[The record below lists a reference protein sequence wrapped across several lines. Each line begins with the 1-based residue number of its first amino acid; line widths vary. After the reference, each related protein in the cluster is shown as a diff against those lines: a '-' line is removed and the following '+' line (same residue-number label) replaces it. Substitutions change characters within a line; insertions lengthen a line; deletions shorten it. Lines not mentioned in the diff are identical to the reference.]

1 MKAFDLTGR
10 VALVTGSTSGIGRA
24 MADGLEQA
32 GADVLRHGLVAAGTS
47 QAGVLSTNLQEPGA
61 PEALLEEAFAVN
73 ASLDLLVCNAGGFFD
88 VPYLEMDRE
97 RFQKTMRLNTEQ
109 SYFLIQGFARKLIEK
124 KRPGAVVLISSTNGY
139 QAEEDSTAY
148 DLSKGAIIMM
158 TRTLALALAP
168 HGIRVNGI
176 APGLIRTATTAP
188 WMDAKPDLVRHYE
201 KKIVAGRIGLPED
214 CAGACAFLC
223 SEASRYIVGQTIVVD
238 GGLTLGQI
246 GPL

>member
-1 MKAFDLTGR
+1 MKAFDLTGHA
-10 VALVTGSTSGIGRA
+10 ALVTGSTSGLGRA
-24 MADGLEQA
+24 MADGLEEA
-32 GADVLRHGLVAAGTS
+32 GAAVIRHGLVAPGDA
-47 QAGVLSTNLQEPGA
+47 QQGVLSTNLLEPGA
-61 PEALLEEAFAVN
+61 PETLMEEAFAANGV
-73 ASLDLLVCNAGGFFD
+73 LDLLVCNAGGFFD

-97 RFQKTMRLNTEQ
+97 RFQKTLRLNTEQ
-109 SYFLIQGFARKLIEK
+109 SYFLIQSFARKLIER

-158 TRTLALALAP
+158 TKTLAFALAP
-168 HGIRVNGI
+168 HGIRVNGL

-201 KKIVAGRIGLPED
+201 KKIVAGRIGTPED
-214 CAGACAFLC
+214 CAGTCAFLC
-223 SEASRYIVGQTIVVD
+223 SEASRYIIGQTIVVD

-246 GPL
+246 GQL

>member
-1 MKAFDLTGR
+1 MKAFDLTGHA
-10 VALVTGSTSGIGRA
+10 ALVTGSTSGLGSA

-32 GADVLRHGLVAAGTS
+32 GAQVIRHGLAGAAEP
-47 QAGVLSTNLQEPGA
+47 QAGVLTTNLLETGA
-61 PEALLEEAFAVN
+61 PEILMENAFA
-73 ASLDLLVCNAGGFFD
+73 ARESLDLLVCNAGGFFD
-88 VPYLEMDRE
+88 VPFLEMERE
-97 RFQKTMRLNTEQ
+97 QFQKTMRLNTEQ
-109 SYFLIQGFARKLIEK
+109 SYFLIQCFARKLIER
-124 KRPGAVVLISSTNGY
+124 KRAGTVVLISSTNGY

-148 DLSKGAIIMM
+148 DLSKGAIVMM

-188 WMDAKPDLVRHYE
+188 WMDAKPELVRHYE

-214 CAGACAFLC
+214 CAGVCAFLC
-223 SEASRYIVGQTIVVD
+223 SEAARYIIGQTIVVD

-246 GPL
+246 GKL